1 MSNFKERAFDILSN
15 FAELVPAVP
24 SDFETKGDYIYV
36 EDPTGTRYVEVSFSD
51 ASQYLPQL
59 ERNEFVSIEALMEAC
74 LKAER
79 IDDASEEF
87 KNAIYAELDESFGMQ
102 YELAKRYLK
111 HARTAM
117 SALNQ
122 EAGYEILNVDVLDKL
137 LSGATEFYE
146 SSRCW

>member
-24 SDFETKGDYIYV
+24 SDFESKSDYIYV
-36 EDPTGTRYVEVSFSD
+36 YDPDGDRDLEVSFRD
-51 ASQYLPQL
+51 ASKHLPQL
-59 ERNEFVSIEALMEAC
+59 ERNEKVSIEDLMEAC
-74 LKAER
+74 LKAA
-79 IDDASEEF
+79 DLTDASEDF
-87 KNAIYAELDESFGMQ
+87 KNAIYAELDDSFGMQ
-102 YELAKRYLK
+102 YELAKCYLQ
-111 HARTAM
+111 HARKAM
-117 SALNQ
+117 TSLNQ